1 MKRKREKPSSSGVA
15 AGREGRRR
23 RLLLLLVAAVA
34 VSARLVYLAQA
45 ARSPFFSRPI
55 IDAQTYDEMAVRIA
69 AGEEPIPAP
78 FFQPPLYP
86 YALGLLYALCG
97 RSLLLARLLQ
107 MAAGAASACL
117 IFTLGER
124 IFGRRAALAAALIF
138 SLYGPMLFYEGE
150 LLAPALIVLLNLL
163 LARSALAAVDRPSLG
178 RAWRSGALLG
188 LSALAMSVVLPMAL
202 VIPLCAWG
210 NWRRRAPRPGP
221 GRGLALLGAFAAG
234 LALVIAPVAWRNWR
248 VGGEFVPISTNGGI
262 NFFLGSGADFERKL
276 AIRPGY
282 EWDELLNEP
291 IRLGIASAG
300 GQSDYF
306 RRKALRLIAADPAGY
321 GRVLLRKLG
330 HLAGGSEIMR
340 DVDIYAFRQYSS
352 LLSLLVWK
360 RGLAFPFGL
369 LLPLAL
375 LGMALAAR
383 RRLRGAGL
391 LLAFVIAH
399 AAVLLA
405 FFVTSRYRLNVLPF
419 LALFAAYGGLALWDL
434 LRGRRWH
441 PALSAAAG
449 TLLLLAF
456 CNWRVGAMSREFSA
470 DACYN
475 LGTRLMH
482 EGSLAAAREWLQRAT
497 ASDPLNPEANGNL
510 GVIHEREGR
519 PQEARAC
526 YLRILAR
533 YPDDVRA
540 RLRLAGLRIRL
551 GELEQAGRDYDR
563 VLARDAGN
571 EAARQGRDLVR
582 GLLRRRQACTRSPL
596 LRGILERLHA
606 RPDDPAL
613 LNDLGAAYVTGG
625 YPDLAIEPLR
635 RVIASGRF
643 LCSAHNN
650 LGIALVQLDDRAG
663 AEREF
668 RAALAAD
675 PSDARSAGNLAILLA
690 RADAGSPRL

>member
-1 MKRKREKPSSSGVA
+1 MKRNEERRSRAGAATSRE
-15 AGREGRRR
+15 RRR
-23 RLLLLLVAAVA
+23 RRRLLLLVAAVA
-34 VSARLVYLAQA
+34 VAARLVYLAQS

-55 IDAQTYDEMAVRIA
+55 IDAQTYDEMALRIA

-86 YALGLLYALCG
+86 YMLGLLYALFG

-107 MAAGAASACL
+107 MAAGTASAIL
-117 IFTLGER
+117 VFTLGER
-124 IFGRRAALAAALIF
+124 IFGRRAGLAAALVF
-138 SLYGPMLFYEGE
+138 SLYGPMLFYENE

-163 LARSALAAVDRPSLG
+163 LARSALAAIDKPSQG
-178 RAWRSGALLG
+178 RALLTGALLG

-202 VIPLCAWG
+202 VIPLCAWRS
-210 NWRRRAPRPGP
+210 WRSHAAFPGP
-221 GRGLALLGAFAAG
+221 RRGLALLGAFAAG

-262 NFFLGSGADFERKL
+262 NFYLGSGADFERKL

-282 EWDELLNEP
+282 EWDDLLNEP
-291 IRLGIASAG
+291 IRQGIASAG

-321 GRVLLRKLG
+321 GRVLLRKLR
-330 HLAGGSEIMR
+330 HLANGNEIMR
-340 DVDIYAFRQYSS
+340 DVDIYAYRQYSP

-375 LGMALAAR
+375 LGMALAFR
-383 RRLRGAGL
+383 RRVRGAGL

-419 LALFAAYGGLALWDL
+419 LALFAAFGGLGLWDL
-434 LRGRRWH
+434 LRRRRWRRAL
-441 PALSAAAG
+441 PAAMG
-449 TLLLLAF
+449 TLLLLAL
-456 CNWRVGAMSREFSA
+456 CNWRAGAMSREFSA

-475 LGTRLMH
+475 LGTRLLQ
-482 EGSLAAAREWLQRAT
+482 EGSLAAAREWLLRAT
-497 ASDPLNPEANGNL
+497 AVDPLDPGANGNL
-510 GVIHEREGR
+510 GLIHEREGR

-526 YLRILAR
+526 YLRILKR

-540 RLRLAGLRIRL
+540 HLRLAELCAQQ
-551 GELEQAGRDYDR
+551 GELEQAGRHYDQ
-563 VLARDAGN
+563 VLRREAEN
-571 EAARQGRDLVR
+571 EAARRGRGLVQ
-582 GLLRRRQACTRSPL
+582 GLLRQRQAAARSPL
-596 LRGILERLHA
+596 VRASLQRLRA

-613 LNDLGAAYVTGG
+613 LNDLGAAYVSSG
-625 YPDLAIEPLR
+625 YPDMAIEPLR
-635 RVIASGRF
+635 LVIASGRF
-643 LCSAHNN
+643 LPSAHNN
-650 LGIALVQLDDRAG
+650 LGIALAQLNDRAG

-675 PSDARSAGNLAILLA
+675 PRDARSAKNLAILLA
-690 RADAGSPRL
+690 GADSGSPGS

>member
-1 MKRKREKPSSSGVA
+1 MKRNLVRRSPAGA
-15 AGREGRRR
+15 AASRDQRR
-23 RLLLLLVAAVA
+23 RLLLLVAMVAVA
-34 VSARLVYLAQA
+34 ARLVYLAQA

-55 IDAQTYDEMAVRIA
+55 VDAQTYDEMAVRIA

-86 YALGLLYALCG
+86 YALGLLYALFG

-107 MAAGAASACL
+107 MAAGTASACL
-117 IFTLGER
+117 IFSLGEK
-124 IFGRRAALAAALIF
+124 IFGRRTGLAAALAF

-163 LARSALAAVDRPSLG
+163 LAGSALAAIAKPSAG
-178 RAWRSGALLG
+178 RALVSGALLG

-202 VIPLCAWG
+202 VIPWCAWRS
-210 NWRRRAPRPGP
+210 WRRRAALPAP

-234 LALVIAPVAWRNWR
+234 LALVIAPVAWRNAR
-248 VGGEFVPISTNGGI
+248 VSGEFVPISTNGGI

-291 IRLGIASAG
+291 IRRGIVSAG

-321 GRVLLRKLG
+321 GRVLLRKLRQ
-330 HLAGGSEIMR
+330 LAAGGEIMR
-340 DVDIYAFRQYSS
+340 DIDLYAFRQYSP
-352 LLSLLVWK
+352 LLSLLAWK

-375 LGMALAAR
+375 LGMALAVR

-391 LLAFVIAH
+391 LLAFVLAH

-419 LALFAAYGGLALWDL
+419 LALFAAYGGLGLWDL
-434 LRGRRWH
+434 LRSRRWRR
-441 PALSAAAG
+441 ALPAAAG

-456 CNWRVGAMSREFSA
+456 CNWRAGAMSREFSA

-475 LGTRLMH
+475 LGTRLLH
-482 EGSLAAAREWLQRAT
+482 EGKLEAARKWLLRAT
-497 ASDPLNPEANGNL
+497 AAAPLDPGANGNL

-540 RLRLAGLRIRL
+540 RLRLAGLCARL
-551 GELEQAGRDYDR
+551 GELEQAGRHYDR
-563 VLARDAGN
+563 VLGQEPENEEARL
-571 EAARQGRDLVR
+571 GRRRVQ
-582 GLLRRRQACTRSPL
+582 GLLRQREAAACNPL
-596 LRGILERLHA
+596 LRGILERLRA

-613 LNDLGAAYVTGG
+613 LNDLGAAYVTSG
-625 YPDLAIEPLR
+625 YPDMAVEPLR
-635 RVIASGRF
+635 LVIASGRF
-643 LCSAHNN
+643 LSSAHNN
-650 LGIALVQLDDRAG
+650 LGIALAQLRDRAG

-675 PSDARSAGNLAILLA
+675 PRDARSAGNLAILLA
-690 RADAGSPRL
+690 GQGDGSPRR

>member
-1 MKRKREKPSSSGVA
+1 MKRNPVRRSTESA
-15 AGREGRRR
+15 AADRAKRR
-23 RLLLLLVAAVA
+23 RLLLLVAALAVA
-34 VSARLVYLAQA
+34 ARLVYLAQS

-55 IDAQTYDEMAVRIA
+55 VDAQTYDDMAVRIA

-86 YALGLLYALCG
+86 YALGLLYALFG

-107 MAAGAASACL
+107 MAAGTASACL
-117 IFTLGER
+117 IFALGER
-124 IFGRRAALAAALIF
+124 TFGRRVGLAAALAF
-138 SLYGPMLFYEGE
+138 SLYGPMIFYEGE

-163 LARSALAAVDRPSLG
+163 LAQSALAAIEKPSPG
-178 RAWRSGALLG
+178 RALLTGALLG

-202 VIPLCAWG
+202 VIPLCAWRS
-210 NWRRRAPRPGP
+210 WRGPAPRPGP
-221 GRGLALLGAFAAG
+221 RRGLALLGAFAAG

-248 VGGEFVPISTNGGI
+248 VGGELVPISTNGGI

-282 EWDELLNEP
+282 EWDGLLNEP
-291 IRLGIASAG
+291 IRQGIVSAG
-300 GQSDYF
+300 GQSEYF

-321 GRVLLRKLG
+321 GRVLLRKLR
-330 HLAGGSEIMR
+330 HLAGGGEIMR
-340 DVDIYAFRQYSS
+340 DIDIYAYRQYSA
-352 LLSLLVWK
+352 LLSLLAWK
-360 RGLAFPFGL
+360 KGLAFPFGL

-375 LGMALAAR
+375 LGMALAVR
-383 RRLRGAGL
+383 RRVRGAGL
-391 LLAFVIAH
+391 LLAFVLAH

-419 LALFAAYGGLALWDL
+419 LALFAAYGGLGLWDL
-434 LRGRRWH
+434 LRARRWRRAL
-441 PALSAAAG
+441 PAVAG
-449 TLLLLAF
+449 TLLLLAL

-482 EGSLAAAREWLQRAT
+482 EGNLAAAREWLLRAT
-497 ASDPLNPEANGNL
+497 AVDPLDPGANGNL

-526 YLRILAR
+526 FLRILER

-540 RLRLAGLRIRL
+540 RLHLAELCARL
-551 GELEQAGRDYDR
+551 GELEQAGRHYDR
-563 VLARDAGN
+563 VLGSEPDN
-571 EAARQGRDLVR
+571 EKALWGRRLVL
-582 GLLRRRQACTRSPL
+582 GLLRQREAAARSPL
-596 LRGILERLHA
+596 LRGILERLRT

-613 LNDLGAAYVTGG
+613 LNDLGAAYATSG
-625 YPDLAIEPLR
+625 YPDMAVEPLR
-635 RVIASGRF
+635 LVIASGRF
-643 LCSAHNN
+643 LASAHNN
-650 LGIALVQLDDRAG
+650 LGIALVQLHDRAG

-675 PSDARSAGNLAILLA
+675 PHDAQSARNLAILLA
-690 RADAGSPRL
+690 GQGDGLPRR